1 MVWEVP
7 KSILKF
13 VYYQSQGD
21 YMLFIKHSS
30 HKKTTELIINV
41 DDRIVTNNDMEKMK
55 NLKNLKAKEFEIKD
69 LGALRYFL
77 GIEEN

>member
-1 MVWEVP
+1 M
-7 KSILKF
+7 
-13 VYYQSQGD
+13 
-21 YMLFIKHSS
+21 
-30 HKKTTELIINV
+30 
-41 DDRIVTNNDMEKMK
+41 DDRIVTNNDVEKMK

>member
-1 MVWEVP
+1 
-7 KSILKF
+7 
-13 VYYQSQGD
+13 
-21 YMLFIKHSS
+21 MLFIKHSS
-30 HKKTTELIINV
+30 HKKITELIIKV
-41 DDRIVTNNDMEKMK
+41 DDIIVTNNDVEKMK

>member
-21 YMLFIKHSS
+21 HILFIKHSS

-41 DDRIVTNNDMEKMK
+41 DDRIVTNNDVEKMK

>member
-1 MVWEVP
+1 
-7 KSILKF
+7 
-13 VYYQSQGD
+13 
-21 YMLFIKHSS
+21 MLFIKHSS

-41 DDRIVTNNDMEKMK
+41 DDRIVTNNDVEKMR